1 MVSKRIRRD
10 YLCRMNSLPVIQN
23 ILFID
28 IETVPQHPEYSR
40 VPERMKRL
48 WDKKCENFKED
59 KMPYEFY
66 ERAGIYSEF
75 GKIVCICCG
84 YFNDQQ
90 IFVEEEF
97 YGHDEKA
104 ILLSFKNLISNK
116 FYLNNKVLCAH
127 NGKEFDFP
135 YISRRMLIHNIQLP
149 SMLEIAGKKPWE
161 VKHLDTMELWK
172 FGDYKSYT
180 SLDLLAA
187 VFNITTPK
195 DDIDGSKVGETYWK
209 NDDLQRIVIYCKKD
223 VRTLCEIYMR
233 IAQVERVS
241 FPLVNRE
248 LLI

>member
-104 ILLSFKNLISNK
+104 ILLSFKNNIRTIPI
-116 FYLNNKVLCAH
+116 FYELQK
-127 NGKEFDFP
+127 
-135 YISRRMLIHNIQLP
+135 IQLTDNNTFYY
-149 SMLEIAGKKPWE
+149 LYF
-161 VKHLDTMELWK
+161 D
-172 FGDYKSYT
+172 
-180 SLDLLAA
+180 
-187 VFNITTPK
+187 
-195 DDIDGSKVGETYWK
+195 
-209 NDDLQRIVIYCKKD
+209 
-223 VRTLCEIYMR
+223 
-233 IAQVERVS
+233 
-241 FPLVNRE
+241 
-248 LLI
+248 

>member
-1 MVSKRIRRD
+1 
-10 YLCRMNSLPVIQN
+10 MNSLPVIQN

-40 VPERMKRL
+40 VPERMKKL

-209 NDDLQRIVIYCKKD
+209 NDDLQRIVVYCKKD

>member
-1 MVSKRIRRD
+1 
-10 YLCRMNSLPVIQN
+10 MNSLPVIQN

-28 IETVPQHPEYSR
+28 IETVPQYPKYED
-40 VPERMKRL
+40 VPQRMQKL
-48 WDKKCENFKED
+48 WDKKCEKFTED
-59 KMPYEFY
+59 KMPFEFY

-84 YFNDQQ
+84 YFDNNQ
-90 IFVEEEF
+90 VYNEEEF

-104 ILLSFKNLISNK
+104 ILISFKELINTK
-116 FYLNNKVLCAH
+116 FFLNTKVLCAH

-135 YISRRMLIHNIQLP
+135 YISRRMLIHGITLP

-180 SLDLLAA
+180 SLELLAS

-195 DDIDGSKVGETYWK
+195 DDIDGSMVGETYWIK
-209 NDDLQRIVIYCKKD
+209 NDLERIVTYCKKD
-223 VRTLCEIYMR
+223 VRTLCEIFMK

>member
-1 MVSKRIRRD
+1 
-10 YLCRMNSLPVIQN
+10 MNSLPVIQN

-28 IETVPQHPEYSR
+28 IETVPQYSAFAD
-40 VPERMKRL
+40 VPERMKKL
-48 WDKKCENFKED
+48 WTKKCENFKED
-59 KMPYEFY
+59 KLPDEFY
-66 ERAGIYSEF
+66 DRAGIYSEF

-84 YFNDQQ
+84 YFDSDQ
-90 IFVEEEF
+90 VYTEEEF

-104 ILLSFKNLISNK
+104 ILLSFKELINTK
-116 FYLNNKVLCAH
+116 FYLNTKVLCAH

-135 YISRRMLIHNIQLP
+135 YISRRMIIHGISLP

-195 DDIDGSKVGETYWK
+195 DDIDGSMVGETYWK
-209 NDDLQRIVIYCKKD
+209 KDDLLRIVTYCKKD
-223 VRTLCEIYMR
+223 VRTLCEIFMR
-233 IAQVERVS
+233 IAQVERVR
-241 FPLVNRE
+241 FPLVNKE